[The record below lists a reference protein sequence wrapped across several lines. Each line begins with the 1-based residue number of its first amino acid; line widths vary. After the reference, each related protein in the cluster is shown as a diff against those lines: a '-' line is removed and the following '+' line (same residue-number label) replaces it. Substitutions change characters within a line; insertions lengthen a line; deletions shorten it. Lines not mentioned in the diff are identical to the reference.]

1 MKKTALSMIIVFSLV
16 APALYPATNAP
27 AASNQAPTNVNYL
40 GSFYEQDDAANQ
52 RTKNVQPP
60 NPVWTIIKII
70 LYLGVFGVA
79 AYFLVKYVISRN
91 TLPAT
96 EDVNLVE
103 VIMTKQVGMGS
114 YVQIVKVGPTFY
126 LLSLS
131 GDGLR
136 FIDKIQDKETLDFIE
151 LNKDKMKPKENKFFD
166 FLANL
171 PLYKKTD
178 KMEFLKNQKEKLKKL

>member
-1 MKKTALSMIIVFSLV
+1 MKKITLSLIIVFSLV
-16 APALYPATNAP
+16 APALYPATNAT
-27 AASNQAPTNVNYL
+27 AASNQAPTNSNYL
-40 GSFYEQDDAANQ
+40 GSFYEQDDAAGQ
-52 RTKNVQPP
+52 RAKNVQPP

-79 AYFLVKYVISRN
+79 AYFLVKYVISKN

-114 YVQIVKVGPTFY
+114 YVQIIKFGPTFY